1 MKRIGLILCFAV
13 LAMALLPKIGLAG
26 RGPHEGQY
34 TATTDACAGCH
45 RAHTATNPDS
55 LLLQPTEALCLSC
68 HGSTAGGAQ
77 TNVVDGV
84 YGQYRTGAGTYTT
97 KDPAQTLGPNNEG
110 VVGAPLNG
118 GGFSFYRNQGQT
130 TFTATTSW
138 HDISGTSTQAWGYG
152 SANTGQQAAL
162 AAGLTC
168 GSCHEPHGST
178 TNYRILRPL
187 INNVAV
193 TVTSLEGATA
203 NYTAEQWGAGMSAFC
218 GSCHT
223 NYNGSGAIT
232 TGGVT
237 HYRHEIDM
245 NYAVGGNA
253 NPETVGYQGYTLPLA
268 DGGIVNCTTCHLP
281 HGTAVAQGQNSAG
294 ANIAG
299 DSSLLRLDNRGV
311 CEVCHQK

>member
-1 MKRIGLILCFAV
+1 MKRLISTLLLAMLV
-13 LAMALLPKIGLAG
+13 LAFAPKMAFAG
-26 RGPHEGQY
+26 RGPHEGNY

-45 RAHTATNPDS
+45 RAHTATSPS
-55 LLLQPTEALCLSC
+55 LLMQPTEALCLTC
-68 HGSTAGGAQ
+68 HGSTAAGAQ

-84 YGQYRTGAGTYTT
+84 YGQYRTAGGTYTT
-97 KDPAQTLGPNNEG
+97 KDPAQTLSPPNEG
-110 VVGAPLNG
+110 TVGAPLNG
-118 GGFSFYRNQGQT
+118 GGFSFYRVQGQAA
-130 TFTATTSW
+130 FTATTSW
-138 HDISGTSTQAWGYG
+138 HDISGASTAAWGYG
-152 SANTGQQAAL
+152 TANTGQTSAL
-162 AAGLTC
+162 ANGLTC

-187 INNVAV
+187 INNIAV
-193 TVTSLEGATA
+193 NVSSLEGATS
-203 NYTAEQWGAGMSAFC
+203 NYTAEQWSTGMSAFC
-218 GSCHT
+218 GTCHP
-223 NYNGSGAIT
+223 NYNGDGAIT

-245 NYAVGGNA
+245 NYSVGGNV

-268 DGGIVNCTTCHLP
+268 NNGVVVCTTCHLS
-281 HGTAVAQGQNSAG
+281 HGSSAAQGQNSTI